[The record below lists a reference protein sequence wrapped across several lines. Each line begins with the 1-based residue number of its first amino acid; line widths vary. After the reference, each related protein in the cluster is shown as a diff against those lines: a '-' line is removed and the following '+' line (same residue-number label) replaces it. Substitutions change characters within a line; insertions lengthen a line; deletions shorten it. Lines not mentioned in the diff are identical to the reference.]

1 MATKIITAP
10 SFEPLSVA
18 DVSEYLRL
26 DDSPTDTALISAL
39 ITAARQH
46 LENYLNRFIAEQTV
60 ELALTGW
67 KDKIDLSAPLQSVTS
82 VKYLDENGAEQT
94 LNANQYIVDTYSEP
108 ASIYPAYNVT
118 YPNLY
123 DQENNVKIRYVVGFT
138 SGSSPDTN
146 PLPDPLKFAMM
157 LIIGDL
163 YANREGA
170 IVGTIHEVNP
180 TIQNLLQFYRLN
192 IGM

>member
-10 SFEPLSVA
+10 TFEPLTVA

-26 DDSPTDTALISAL
+26 DDSPTDTLLISAL

-46 LENYLNRFIAEQTV
+46 LENYLNRYIAQQTV

-67 KDKIDLSAPLQSVTS
+67 SDKIDLSAPLQSVSS
-82 VKYLDENGAEQT
+82 VKYLDVNGVEQT
-94 LNANQYIVDTYSEP
+94 LAANQYVIDNYSEP
-108 ASIYPAYNVT
+108 AVLYPAYNVT

-138 SGSSPDTN
+138 SGGSPDTN
-146 PLPDPLKFAMM
+146 PLPDTLKFAMM

-163 YANREGA
+163 YSNREAGGEKA
-170 IVGTIHEVNP
+170 YQVNP
-180 TIQNLLQFYRLN
+180 TVQNLLQFYRLN

>member
-26 DDSPTDTALISAL
+26 DDSPTDTLLISSL

-46 LENYLNRFIAEQTV
+46 LENYLNRYIAEQTV

-67 KDKIDLSAPLQSVTS
+67 KDKIDLSAPVQTVTS
-82 VKYLDENGAEQT
+82 VKYLDENGVEQT
-94 LNANQYIVDTYSEP
+94 LNPNQYLVDTYSEP
-108 ASIYPAYNVT
+108 AAIYPAHDVT

-138 SGSSPDTN
+138 SGGSPDTN

-163 YANREGA
+163 YANREAGGEKA
-170 IVGTIHEVNP
+170 YQVNP
-180 TIQNLLQFYRLN
+180 TVQNLLQFYRLN

>member
-94 LNANQYIVDTYSEP
+94 LNANQYRS
-108 ASIYPAYNVT
+108 
-118 YPNLY
+118 
-123 DQENNVKIRYVVGFT
+123 
-138 SGSSPDTN
+138 
-146 PLPDPLKFAMM
+146 
-157 LIIGDL
+157 
-163 YANREGA
+163 
-170 IVGTIHEVNP
+170 
-180 TIQNLLQFYRLN
+180 
-192 IGM
+192 

>member
-10 SFEPLSVA
+10 TFEPLSIG

-46 LENYLNRFIAEQTV
+46 LENYLNRYIAEQTV

-67 KDKIDLSAPLQSVTS
+67 KDKIDLSAPLQTVIS
-82 VKYLDENGAEQT
+82 VKYIDQDGNEQT
-94 LNANQYIVDTYSEP
+94 LPSNQYVIDNYSEP
-108 ASIYPAYNVT
+108 ASIYPAYGVT

-123 DQENNVKIRYVVGFT
+123 DVENNVKIRYVVGFT
-138 SGSSPDTN
+138 SGGSPNLN
-146 PLPDPLKFAMM
+146 PLPETLKFAMM

-163 YANREGA
+163 YANREAGGEKA
-170 IVGTIHEVNP
+170 YQVNP
-180 TIQNLLQFYRLN
+180 TVKNLLQFYRLN

>member
-10 SFEPLSVA
+10 TFEPLSVA

-26 DDSPTDTALISAL
+26 DDSPTDTLLISAL

-46 LENYLNRFIAEQTV
+46 LENYLNRYIAQQTV

-67 KDKIDLSAPLQSVTS
+67 SDKIDLSAPLQSVSS
-82 VKYLDENGAEQT
+82 VKYLDVNGVEQT
-94 LNANQYIVDTYSEP
+94 LAANQYVIDNYSEP
-108 ASIYPAYNVT
+108 AVIYPAYNVT

-138 SGSSPDTN
+138 SGGSPDTN
-146 PLPDPLKFAMM
+146 PLPDTLKFAMM

-163 YANREGA
+163 YSNREAGGEK
-170 IVGTIHEVNP
+170 VYQVNP
-180 TIQNLLQFYRLN
+180 TVQNLLQFYRLN

>member
-26 DDSPTDTALISAL
+26 DDSPTDTLLISSL

-46 LENYLNRFIAEQTV
+46 LENYLNRYIAEQTV

-67 KDKIDLSAPLQSVTS
+67 KDKIDLSAPVQSVTS
-82 VKYLDENGAEQT
+82 VKYLDENGVEQT
-94 LNANQYIVDTYSEP
+94 LNPNQYLVDTYSEP
-108 ASIYPAYNVT
+108 AAIYPAHDVT

-123 DQENNVKIRYVVGFT
+123 DQENNVKICYVVGFT
-138 SGSSPDTN
+138 SGGSPDTN

-163 YANREGA
+163 YANREAGGEKA
-170 IVGTIHEVNP
+170 YQVNP
-180 TIQNLLQFYRLN
+180 TVQNLLQFYRLN

>member
-26 DDSPTDTALISAL
+26 DDSPTDTLLISSL

-67 KDKIDLSAPLQSVTS
+67 KDKIDLSAPVQSVTS
-82 VKYLDENGAEQT
+82 VKYLDENGVEQT
-94 LNANQYIVDTYSEP
+94 LNSNQYIVDTYSEP
-108 ASIYPAYNVT
+108 AAIYPAHDVT

-138 SGSSPDTN
+138 SGGSPDTN

-163 YANREGA
+163 YANREAGGEKA
-170 IVGTIHEVNP
+170 YQVNP
-180 TIQNLLQFYRLN
+180 TVQNLLQFYRLN

>member
-10 SFEPLSVA
+10 TFEPLSVA

-26 DDSPTDTALISAL
+26 DDSPTDTLLISAL

-46 LENYLNRFIAEQTV
+46 LENYLNRYIAQQTV

-67 KDKIDLSAPLQSVTS
+67 SDKIDLSAPLQSVSS
-82 VKYLDENGAEQT
+82 VKYLDVNGVEQT
-94 LNANQYIVDTYSEP
+94 LAANQYVIDNYSEP
-108 ASIYPAYNVT
+108 AVIYPAYNVT

-138 SGSSPDTN
+138 SGGSPDTN
-146 PLPDPLKFAMM
+146 PLPDTLKFAMM

-163 YANREGA
+163 YSNREAGGEKA
-170 IVGTIHEVNP
+170 YQVNP
-180 TIQNLLQFYRLN
+180 TVQNLLQFYRLN

>member
-26 DDSPTDTALISAL
+26 DDSPTDTLLISSL

-67 KDKIDLSAPLQSVTS
+67 KDKIDLSAPVQSVTS
-82 VKYLDENGAEQT
+82 VKYLDENGVEQT
-94 LNANQYIVDTYSEP
+94 LNPNQYLVDTYSEP
-108 ASIYPAYNVT
+108 AAIYPAHDVT

-138 SGSSPDTN
+138 SGGSPDTN

-163 YANREGA
+163 YANREAGGEKA
-170 IVGTIHEVNP
+170 YQVNP
-180 TIQNLLQFYRLN
+180 TVQNLLQFYRLN

>member
-10 SFEPLSVA
+10 TFEPLSVA

-26 DDSPTDTALISAL
+26 DDSPTDTMLIGAL

-46 LENYLNRFIAEQTV
+46 LENHLNRYIAQQTV

-82 VKYLDENGAEQT
+82 VKYLDENGVEQT
-94 LNANQYIVDTYSEP
+94 LASNQYIVDTYSEP
-108 ASIYPAYNVT
+108 AAIYPAYNVT
-118 YPNLY
+118 FPNLY

-138 SGSSPDTN
+138 SGGSPDSN
-146 PLPDPLKFAMM
+146 PLPEPLKFAMM

-163 YANREGA
+163 YANREAGGEKA
-170 IVGTIHEVNP
+170 YQINP
-180 TIQNLLQFYRLN
+180 TVMNLLQFYRLN

>member
-163 YANREGA
+163 YANREAGGEKA
-170 IVGTIHEVNP
+170 YQVNP
-180 TIQNLLQFYRLN
+180 TVQNILQFYRLN

>member
-26 DDSPTDTALISAL
+26 DDSPTDTLLISSL

-46 LENYLNRFIAEQTV
+46 LENYLNRYIAEQTV

-67 KDKIDLSAPLQSVTS
+67 KDKIDLSAPVQSVTS
-82 VKYLDENGAEQT
+82 VKYLDENGVEQT
-94 LNANQYIVDTYSEP
+94 LNSNQYIVDTYSEP
-108 ASIYPAYNVT
+108 AAIYPAYDVT

-123 DQENNVKIRYVVGFT
+123 DQENNVKIRYIVGFT
-138 SGSSPDTN
+138 SGGSPDTN

-163 YANREGA
+163 YANREAGGEKA
-170 IVGTIHEVNP
+170 YQVNP
-180 TIQNLLQFYRLN
+180 TVQNLLQFYRLN

>member
-26 DDSPTDTALISAL
+26 DDSPTDTLLISSL

-67 KDKIDLSAPLQSVTS
+67 KDKIDLSAPVQSVTS
-82 VKYLDENGAEQT
+82 VKYLDENGVEQT
-94 LNANQYIVDTYSEP
+94 LNTNQYLVDTYSEP
-108 ASIYPAYNVT
+108 AAIYPAHDVT

-138 SGSSPDTN
+138 SGGSPDTN

-163 YANREGA
+163 YANREAGGEKA
-170 IVGTIHEVNP
+170 YQVNP
-180 TIQNLLQFYRLN
+180 TVQNLLQFYRLN

>member
-10 SFEPLSVA
+10 TFEPLSVA

-26 DDSPTDTALISAL
+26 DDSPKDTLLISAL

-67 KDKIDLSAPLQSVTS
+67 KDKIELSAPLQSVTS
-82 VKYLDENGAEQT
+82 IKYLDENGAEQT
-94 LNANQYIVDTYSEP
+94 LASNQYIVDTYSEP
-108 ASIYPAYNVT
+108 AAIYPAYNVT
-118 YPNLY
+118 FPNLY

-138 SGSSPDTN
+138 SGGSPDSN

-163 YANREGA
+163 YANREASGEKA
-170 IVGTIHEVNP
+170 YQVNP
-180 TIQNLLQFYRLN
+180 TVQNLLQFYRLN

>member
-26 DDSPTDTALISAL
+26 DDSPTDTLLISSL

-46 LENYLNRFIAEQTV
+46 LENYLNRYIAEQTV

-67 KDKIDLSAPLQSVTS
+67 KDKIDLSAPVQSVTS
-82 VKYLDENGAEQT
+82 VKYLDENGVQQT
-94 LNANQYIVDTYSEP
+94 LNPNQYIVDTYSEP
-108 ASIYPAYNVT
+108 AAIYPAYDVT

-138 SGSSPDTN
+138 SGGSPDTN

-163 YANREGA
+163 YANREAGGEKA
-170 IVGTIHEVNP
+170 YQVNP
-180 TIQNLLQFYRLN
+180 TVQNLLQFYRLN

>member
-10 SFEPLSVA
+10 TFEPLSVA

-26 DDSPTDTALISAL
+26 DDSPTDTLLISAL

-67 KDKIDLSAPLQSVTS
+67 KDKIELSAPLQSVTS
-82 VKYLDENGAEQT
+82 IKYLDENGAEQT
-94 LNANQYIVDTYSEP
+94 LASNQYIVDTYSEP
-108 ASIYPAYNVT
+108 AAIYPAYNVT
-118 YPNLY
+118 FPNLY

-138 SGSSPDTN
+138 SGGSPDSN
-146 PLPDPLKFAMM
+146 PIPDPLKFAMM

-163 YANREGA
+163 YANREEGGEKA
-170 IVGTIHEVNP
+170 YQVNP
-180 TIQNLLQFYRLN
+180 TVQNLLQFYRLN

>member
-26 DDSPTDTALISAL
+26 DDSPTDTLLISSL

-46 LENYLNRFIAEQTV
+46 LENYLNRYIAEQTV

-67 KDKIDLSAPLQSVTS
+67 KDKIDLSAPVQSVTS
-82 VKYLDENGAEQT
+82 VKYLDENGVEQT
-94 LNANQYIVDTYSEP
+94 LNSNQYLVDTYSEP
-108 ASIYPAYNVT
+108 AAIYPAHDVT

-138 SGSSPDTN
+138 SGGSPDTN

-163 YANREGA
+163 YANREAGGEKA
-170 IVGTIHEVNP
+170 YQVNP
-180 TIQNLLQFYRLN
+180 TVQNLLQFYRLN

>member
-26 DDSPTDTALISAL
+26 DDSPTDTLLISSL

-46 LENYLNRFIAEQTV
+46 LENYLNRYIAEQTI

-67 KDKIDLSAPLQSVTS
+67 KDKIDLSAPVQSVTS
-82 VKYLDENGAEQT
+82 VKYLDENGVEQT
-94 LNANQYIVDTYSEP
+94 LNPNQYLVDTYSEP
-108 ASIYPAYNVT
+108 AAIYPAHDVT

-138 SGSSPDTN
+138 SGGSPDTN

-163 YANREGA
+163 YANREAGGEKA
-170 IVGTIHEVNP
+170 YQVNP
-180 TIQNLLQFYRLN
+180 TVQNLLQFYRLN

>member
-10 SFEPLSVA
+10 TFEPLSVA

-26 DDSPTDTALISAL
+26 DDSPTDSLLISAL

-46 LENYLNRFIAEQTV
+46 LENYLNRYIAQQTV

-67 KDKIDLSAPLQSVTS
+67 SDKIDLSAPLQSVSS
-82 VKYLDENGAEQT
+82 VKYLDVNGVEQT
-94 LNANQYIVDTYSEP
+94 LAANQYVIDNYSEP
-108 ASIYPAYNVT
+108 AVIYPAYNVT

-138 SGSSPDTN
+138 SGGSPDTN
-146 PLPDPLKFAMM
+146 PLPDTLKFAMM

-163 YANREGA
+163 YSNREAGGEKA
-170 IVGTIHEVNP
+170 YQVNP
-180 TIQNLLQFYRLN
+180 TVQNLLQFYRLN

>member
-26 DDSPTDTALISAL
+26 DDSPTDTLLISAL

-46 LENYLNRFIAEQTV
+46 LENHLNRYIAEQTV

-82 VKYLDENGAEQT
+82 VKYLDENGVEQT
-94 LNANQYIVDTYSEP
+94 LASNQYVVDTYSEP
-108 ASIYPAYNVT
+108 AAIYPAYGVT
-118 YPNLY
+118 FPNLY

-138 SGSSPDTN
+138 SGGSPDTN
-146 PLPDPLKFAMM
+146 PLPEPLKFAMM

-163 YANREGA
+163 YANREAGGEKA
-170 IVGTIHEVNP
+170 YQINP
-180 TIQNLLQFYRLN
+180 TVMNLLQFYRLN

>member
-10 SFEPLSVA
+10 SFEPLTVA

-26 DDSPTDTALISAL
+26 DDSPTDTLLISSL

-46 LENYLNRFIAEQTV
+46 LENYLNRFIAQQTV

-82 VKYLDENGAEQT
+82 IKYLDQNGAEQT
-94 LNANQYIVDTYSEP
+94 LAANQYIVDTYSEP
-108 ASIYPAYNVT
+108 AAIYPAYNVT
-118 YPNLY
+118 FPNLY

-138 SGSSPDTN
+138 SGGSPDSN

-163 YANREGA
+163 YANREAGGEKA
-170 IVGTIHEVNP
+170 YQVNP
-180 TIQNLLQFYRLN
+180 TVQNLLQFYRLN

>member
-10 SFEPLSVA
+10 TFEPLSVA

-26 DDSPTDTALISAL
+26 DDSPTDTLLISAL

-67 KDKIDLSAPLQSVTS
+67 KDKIELSAPLQSVTS
-82 VKYLDENGAEQT
+82 IKYLDENGAEQT
-94 LNANQYIVDTYSEP
+94 LASNQYIVDTYSEP
-108 ASIYPAYNVT
+108 AAIYPAYNVT
-118 YPNLY
+118 FPNLY

-138 SGSSPDTN
+138 SGGSPDSN

-163 YANREGA
+163 YANREASGEKA
-170 IVGTIHEVNP
+170 YQVNP
-180 TIQNLLQFYRLN
+180 TVQNLLQFYRLN

>member
-10 SFEPLSVA
+10 TFEPLSVA

-26 DDSPTDTALISAL
+26 DDSPTDTLLISAL

-67 KDKIDLSAPLQSVTS
+67 KDKIELSAPLQSVTS
-82 VKYLDENGAEQT
+82 IKYLDENGAEQT
-94 LNANQYIVDTYSEP
+94 LAANQYILDTYSEP
-108 ASIYPAYNVT
+108 AAIYPAYNVT
-118 YPNLY
+118 FPNLY

-138 SGSSPDTN
+138 SGGSPDSN

-163 YANREGA
+163 YANREASGEKA
-170 IVGTIHEVNP
+170 YQVNP
-180 TIQNLLQFYRLN
+180 TVQNLLQFYRLN

>member
-10 SFEPLSVA
+10 SFEPVSVA

-46 LENYLNRFIAEQTV
+46 LENYLNRYIAQQTV

-67 KDKIDLSAPLQSVTS
+67 KDKIELSSPVQSITS
-82 VKYLDENGAEQT
+82 VKYLDVNGVEQT
-94 LNANQYIVDTYSEP
+94 LASNQYILDNYSEP
-108 ASIYPAYNVT
+108 AVIYPAYNVT

-138 SGSSPDTN
+138 SGGSPDTN

-163 YANREGA
+163 YSNREGGGEKA
-170 IVGTIHEVNP
+170 YQVNP
-180 TIQNLLQFYRLN
+180 TVQNLLQFYRLN

>member
-10 SFEPLSVA
+10 TFEPLSVA

-26 DDSPTDTALISAL
+26 DDSPTDTLLISAL

-67 KDKIDLSAPLQSVTS
+67 KDKIELSAPLQSVTS
-82 VKYLDENGAEQT
+82 IKYLDENGAEQT
-94 LNANQYIVDTYSEP
+94 LGSNQYIVDTYSEP
-108 ASIYPAYNVT
+108 AAIYPAYNVT
-118 YPNLY
+118 FPNLY

-138 SGSSPDTN
+138 SGGSPDSN

-163 YANREGA
+163 YANREAGGEKA
-170 IVGTIHEVNP
+170 YQVNP
-180 TIQNLLQFYRLN
+180 TVQNLLQFYRLN

>member
-82 VKYLDENGAEQT
+82 VKYLDQNGTEQT

-163 YANREGA
+163 YANREAGGEKA
-170 IVGTIHEVNP
+170 YQVNP
-180 TIQNLLQFYRLN
+180 TVQNLLQFYRLN

>member
-26 DDSPTDTALISAL
+26 DDSPTDTLLISSL

-67 KDKIDLSAPLQSVTS
+67 KDKIDLSAPVQSVTS
-82 VKYLDENGAEQT
+82 VKYLDENGVEQT
-94 LNANQYIVDTYSEP
+94 LNSNQYLVDTYSEP
-108 ASIYPAYNVT
+108 AAIYPAHDVT

-138 SGSSPDTN
+138 SGGSPDTN

-163 YANREGA
+163 YANREAGGEKA
-170 IVGTIHEVNP
+170 YQVNP
-180 TIQNLLQFYRLN
+180 TVQNLLQFYRLN

>member
-10 SFEPLSVA
+10 SFEPITVA

-26 DDSPTDTALISAL
+26 DDSPTDIALISAL
-39 ITAARQH
+39 ITASRQH
-46 LENYLNRFIAEQTV
+46 LENYLNRFIAQQTV

-67 KDKIDLSAPLQSVTS
+67 KDKIDLSSPVQSITS
-82 VKYLDENGAEQT
+82 IKYLDENGVEQT
-94 LNANQYIVDTYSEP
+94 LNSTQYILDNYSEP

-138 SGSSPDTN
+138 SGGSPDTN

-163 YANREGA
+163 YSNREAGGERA
-170 IVGTIHEVNP
+170 YQVNP
-180 TIQNLLQFYRLN
+180 TVQNLLQFYRLN

>member
-10 SFEPLSVA
+10 TFEPLTVA

-26 DDSPTDTALISAL
+26 DDSPTDTLLISAL

-46 LENYLNRFIAEQTV
+46 LENYLNRYIAQQTV

-67 KDKIDLSAPLQSVTS
+67 SDKIDLSAPLQSVSS
-82 VKYLDENGAEQT
+82 VKYLDVNGVEQT
-94 LNANQYIVDTYSEP
+94 LAANQYVIDNYSEP
-108 ASIYPAYNVT
+108 AVIYPAYNVT

-138 SGSSPDTN
+138 SGGSPDTN
-146 PLPDPLKFAMM
+146 PLPDTLKFAMM

-163 YANREGA
+163 YSNREAGGEKA
-170 IVGTIHEVNP
+170 YQVNP
-180 TIQNLLQFYRLN
+180 TVQNLLQFYRLN

>member
-26 DDSPTDTALISAL
+26 DDSPIDTALISAL

-46 LENYLNRFIAEQTV
+46 LENYLNRYIAEQTV

-67 KDKIDLSAPLQSVTS
+67 KDKIDLSAPLQSVTF

-94 LNANQYIVDTYSEP
+94 LNPNQYIVDTYSEP

-163 YANREGA
+163 YANREAGGEKA
-170 IVGTIHEVNP
+170 YQVNP
-180 TIQNLLQFYRLN
+180 TVQNLLQFYRLN